1 MAKVFDFQWQI
12 AVPESLLRGA
22 VFDRWDEVRFY
33 RTTHC
38 DSVLTNS
45 LFTLR
50 VPMLVADTCRRQKN
64 CSRSPCQSKYAER
77 ERAKAA
83 PAELFGLEHSITFNN
98 ICIYYASVEL
108 FIE

>member
-38 DSVLTNS
+38 GSVLTNS
-45 LFTLR
+45 LFTL
-50 VPMLVADTCRRQKN
+50 ADVSRRQKN
-64 CSRSPCQSKYAER
+64 SSRSPCQSKYAER

-83 PAELFGLEHSITFNN
+83 PAELFGLGHSIT
-98 ICIYYASVEL
+98 
-108 FIE
+108 